1 MSNELINIYN
11 NILIEDLKSYLKGLE
26 KNDYG
31 FCNIIS
37 NRLIT
42 DAVILES
49 KKYTLIG
56 TILKD
61 VTFDYRFFENKK
73 IALDDAKENLHNM
86 VEDFLENKNESDINY
101 ILSKYFEYYNEFRKV
116 ITSEMEVYEENKS
129 FSIYTTKYILNTFK
143 DEIKNQEMPYN
154 LDVLVYGILI
164 EINRII
170 RTFGFVTQ
178 QLLLKTLLSFFG
190 RLSEYF
196 RYILIS
202 ESKIEKWKKLYFE
215 YKEKLTNN
223 IESFEINDE
232 YIKSTVNLIF
242 EVCREWRFMF
252 IRLLELPKSQFI
264 EKPISMPEIVKED
277 LREMVSDLI
286 SSKLEGENK

>member
-101 ILSKYFEYYNEFRKV
+101 ILNKYFEYYNEFRK
-116 ITSEMEVYEENKS
+116 ITTSEMEVYEENKS

-143 DEIKNQEMPYN
+143 DEIKNQEMSYN
-154 LDVLVYGILI
+154 LDVLVYGILS

-170 RTFGFVTQ
+170 RTFGFVSQ
-178 QLLLKTLLSFFG
+178 QLILKTLLSFFG

-264 EKPISMPEIVKED
+264 EKTISMPEIVKED

>member
-101 ILSKYFEYYNEFRKV
+101 ILSKYFEYYNEFRK
-116 ITSEMEVYEENKS
+116 ITTSEMEVYEENKS

-143 DEIKNQEMPYN
+143 DEIKNQEMPHN
-154 LDVLVYGILI
+154 LDVLVYGILS
-164 EINRII
+164 EIGEKWHN
-170 RTFGFVTQ
+170 TLVK
-178 QLLLKTLLSFFG
+178 KTLLSFFG

-202 ESKIEKWKKLYFE
+202 VSKIEKWKKLYFE

-264 EKPISMPEIVKED
+264 EKTISMPEIVKED

>member
-101 ILSKYFEYYNEFRKV
+101 ILSKYSEYYNEFRKI

-129 FSIYTTKYILNTFK
+129 FSIYITKYILNTFK
-143 DEIKNQEMPYN
+143 DEIKNQEMPHN
-154 LDVLVYGILI
+154 LDVLVYGILS
-164 EINRII
+164 EFNRII
-170 RTFGFVTQ
+170 RTFGFVSQ
-178 QLLLKTLLSFFG
+178 QLILKTLLSFFG

-252 IRLLELPKSQFI
+252 IRLLELPKPQFI
-264 EKPISMPEIVKED
+264 EKSFSMPEIVKED

>member
-1 MSNELINIYN
+1 MTEESINIYN
-11 NILIEDLKSYLKGLE
+11 SILIEDIKSYLNGLE

-31 FCNIIS
+31 FCNILS

-49 KKYTLIG
+49 KEYTLIG

-73 IALDDAKENLHNM
+73 IALDDAKENLLNM
-86 VEDFLENKNESDINY
+86 VKDFLNHKDELDIYY
-101 ILSKYFEYYNEFRKV
+101 ILSKYFEYHDDFRK
-116 ITSEMEVYEENKS
+116 ITTSDMENYKENKS
-129 FSIYTTKYILNTFK
+129 FSIYTTKFILDAFK
-143 DEIKNQEMPYN
+143 DEIKNQDMPYN
-154 LDVLVYGILI
+154 LDVLVYGILS

-170 RTFGFVTQ
+170 RTFGFVNQ
-178 QLLLKTLLSFFG
+178 QLILKTLFSFFG
-190 RLSEYF
+190 KLSEYF

-202 ESKIEKWKKLYFE
+202 ESKTEKWKKLFFK

-223 IESFEINDE
+223 IELFEINDE
-232 YIKSTVNLIF
+232 YITTTVDLIF
-242 EVCREWRFMF
+242 EICKEWRFMF
-252 IRLLELPKSQFI
+252 IRLLEIPKSQFI
-264 EKPISMPEIVKED
+264 EKPVSMPEIVKED

-286 SSKLEGENK
+286 SSKLEGEEK